1 MPERI
6 KLSTQEGVQYAKIGA
21 LAMELRIST
30 IPSLEDPS
38 WRSAAYQSELRE
50 LGLRLQADG
59 LAIREVSSPSGCSDC
74 PPAVSGEWKVPLD
87 AALASILE
95 APLGL
100 WLQARHGRTARL
112 RIGEIEADVRNVQ
125 ELARVIRVAKCYQ
138 DVLEGDT

>member
-1 MPERI
+1 
-6 KLSTQEGVQYAKIGA
+6 
-21 LAMELRIST
+21 MELRIST

-50 LGLRLQADG
+50 LGVRLRADG

-100 WLQARHGRTARL
+100 WLQARHGRAARL

>member
-1 MPERI
+1 MHHQPHRGD
-6 KLSTQEGVQYAKIGA
+6 SHRDDTAGVGHQTRRAQ
-21 LAMELRIST
+21 LRPVLVFDFGEFDAFGT
-30 IPSLEDPS
+30 IPIRLVPG
-38 WRSAAYQSELRE
+38 RSRCYGR
-50 LGLRLQADG
+50 R
-59 LAIREVSSPSGCSDC
+59 I
-74 PPAVSGEWKVPLD
+74 AVRPEWKVPLD

-95 APLGL
+95 APLGS